1 MANKDAPFGFRAIG
15 GMGSSYETQGTSKYE
30 IADNSTSPI
39 YQGDLCMTGGYTPTK
54 QMQTVS
60 Q

>member
-1 MANKDAPFGFRAIG
+1 MANTDAPFGFKAIG

-30 IADNSTSPI
+30 IADNSTYRFFKVTFVNSVIALQAQP
-39 YQGDLCMTGGYTPTK
+39 M
-54 QMQTVS
+54 QMVS